1 MDPSLLQ
8 KLDLISAPIFDD
20 DDTPASSAVHSNR
33 RVIARAMASVV
44 ANVYVPTRLRAGRK
58 VRTSPST
65 RPTRRPARLS
75 NTRRRVKTL
84 F

>member
-1 MDPSLLQ
+1 
-8 KLDLISAPIFDD
+8 
-20 DDTPASSAVHSNR
+20 
-33 RVIARAMASVV
+33 MASVV
-44 ANVYVPTRLRAGRK
+44 ANVYVPARHRAGRK

-65 RPTRRPARLS
+65 RPTRQPARLS